1 MLIQNAHSLHVEL
14 MLVMQLGG
22 QLVNQLPAYL
32 DLAFW
37 ASFLSFL
44 LAAILPARLIAD
56 SIISVDTGTIGN
68 LANAPVW
75 RS

>member
-1 MLIQNAHSLHVEL
+1 

-22 QLVNQLPAYL
+22 QLDNQLPAYL
-32 DLAFW
+32 DRAFW

-44 LAAILPARLIAD
+44 LAAILPARLRAD

-68 LANAPVW
+68 LANAPV
-75 RS
+75 